1 MARITV
7 EDCIAKVDNR
17 FELIALAATRSKQII
32 KQKVSL
38 IENHKNRPIVM
49 SLREIAAGKVWSESD

>member
-7 EDCIAKVDNR
+7 EDCIEKVENR
-17 FELIALAATRSKQII
+17 FELITLTAIRSKQII
-32 KQKVSL
+32 KQKISL

-49 SLREIAAGKVWSESD
+49 ALREIAAGRVWPETD

>member
-7 EDCIAKVDNR
+7 EDCIEKVQNR
-17 FELIALAATRSKQII
+17 FELITLAAIRSKQII

-38 IENHKNRPIVM
+38 VDNYKNRPIVLA
-49 SLREIAAGKVWSESD
+49 LREIAAGRVWPEND

>member
-7 EDCIAKVDNR
+7 EDCIEKVDNR
-17 FELIALAATRSKQII
+17 FELISLAAARSKQII

-38 IENHKNRPIVM
+38 IQGHKNRPIVM
-49 SLREIAAGKVWSESD
+49 ALREVAAGKVWPETD

>member
-7 EDCIAKVDNR
+7 EDCIEKVGNR
-17 FELIALAATRSKQII
+17 FELITLAATRSKQII

-38 IENHKNRPIVM
+38 VDNYKNRPIVL
-49 SLREIAAGKVWSESD
+49 SLREIAAGRVWPEAD

>member
-7 EDCIAKVDNR
+7 EDCIEKVDNR
-17 FELIALAATRSKQII
+17 FELISLAAVRSKQII

-38 IENHKNRPIVM
+38 IRGYKNRPIVM
-49 SLREIAAGKVWSESD
+49 ALREIAEGRVWPEKG

>member
-7 EDCIAKVDNR
+7 EDCIEKVENR
-17 FELIALAATRSKQII
+17 FELITLAAARSKQII

-38 IENHKNRPIVM
+38 VDNYKNRPIVL
-49 SLREIAAGKVWSESD
+49 SLREIAAGRVWPKAD

>member
-7 EDCIAKVDNR
+7 EDCIEKVQNR
-17 FELIALAATRSKQII
+17 FELITLAATRSKQII

-38 IENHKNRPIVM
+38 VDNYKNRPIVLA
-49 SLREIAAGKVWSESD
+49 LREIAAGRVWPEID

>member
-7 EDCIAKVDNR
+7 EDCIEKVDNR
-17 FELIALAATRSKQII
+17 FELITLAATRSKQII

-38 IENHKNRPIVM
+38 VDNHKNRPIVM
-49 SLREIAAGKVWSESD
+49 ALREIAAGRVWPKTD